1 MSLPRYVDTIV
12 VGAGSAGA
20 VVAARLS
27 EDPAR
32 TVLLLEAG
40 PDYCSADSPDGVRSI
55 DMTPLA
61 GDPVLGPTLHYPTL
75 TATHAAGRQP
85 APYLRGRGVGGSSA
99 INGLFAI
106 RPTVEDLDDWAAMGL
121 EGWSYADLL
130 PLLCRLEA
138 DQDFGSESYHGASG
152 PIPVVRP
159 RPEDCQPLDLG
170 FLEAAQAVGH
180 KLEPD
185 HNRPGATGVSPYAF
199 NAAGGRRVSTNDGYL
214 EPARSRD
221 NLVVLGGA
229 TVDRVL
235 VEHGRAVGVRAVRDG
250 EIVEIRATQV
260 VLSGGA
266 VHTPA
271 ILLRSGIGP
280 ALDLADHGIE
290 VLADLP
296 VGLGLQDHAALVLA
310 VGLDERGRTRPNDGR
325 HSRYCLRFDLD
336 VDGTPKDGMVVALT
350 SHHVPD
356 TGVLVGWLNRVES
369 RGSVRLAST
378 NPFDDPVVALN
389 MLGTDLDRRRMR
401 AVAAELQALAR
412 ASAVRD
418 VSTTAGLADGLDGF
432 RPIPTTTLLPDR
444 PLSDGD
450 FVDYALRNVTDTQ
463 HTAGGCAMGT
473 DAATSVVDA
482 QGRVHGVDG
491 LRVADASIFPWVPR
505 ANTHLVSVLA
515 GEKLAADLRAGR

>member
-1 MSLPRYVDTIV
+1 MSLPQHIDTIV

-32 TVLLLEAG
+32 TVVLLEAG
-40 PDYCSADSPDGVRSI
+40 PDYASADSPPAVRSI
-55 DMTPLA
+55 DMTLLA
-61 GDPVLGPTLHYPTL
+61 GDPELGPKLHYPTL
-75 TATHAAGRQP
+75 TATHAVGRAP
-85 APYLRGRGVGGSSA
+85 APYLRGRGVGGSSS

-106 RPTVEDLDDWAAMGL
+106 RPTVEDLDDWAAAGL
-121 EGWSYADLL
+121 EGWTYADLL
-130 PLLCRLEA
+130 PLLCRLET

-159 RPEDCQPLDLG
+159 QVEDCQPLDLG
-170 FLEAAQAVGH
+170 FAEAAQAIGH

-221 NLVVLGGA
+221 NLVVLGGT
-229 TVDRVL
+229 TVDRVI
-235 VEHGRAVGVRAVRDG
+235 VEHGRVVGVRAVRDG
-250 EIVEIRATQV
+250 EVVDLRADQV
-260 VLSGGA
+260 VLSAGA
-266 VHTPA
+266 VHTPT

-280 ALDLADHGIE
+280 ASDLAGLGID
-290 VLADLP
+290 VVADLP

-310 VGLDERGRTRPNDGR
+310 VGLDEHGWTRPNDGR
-325 HSRYCLRFDLD
+325 HSRFCLRFDLD
-336 VDGTPKDGMVVALT
+336 VDGTPNDGMIVALT
-350 SHHVPD
+350 SHHLPD

-378 NPFDDPVVALN
+378 SPFDDPVISLN

-418 VSTTAGLADGLDGF
+418 VSTTAGLADGLEGF
-432 RPIPTTTLLPDR
+432 RPTPSTTLLPDG
-444 PLSDGD
+444 PLPDGE
-450 FVDYALRNVTDTQ
+450 FLDYALRNVTDTQ
-463 HTAGGCAMGT
+463 HTAGGCAMGL
-473 DAATSVVDA
+473 DPATSVVDA
-482 QGRVHGVDG
+482 QGRVHGIEG

-515 GEKLAADLRAGR
+515 GEKIADDLRAGR